1 MNIYSHPIDEV
12 FESLKTMEFHIKDYH
27 SLEKYE
33 QVGYEHS
40 EETKKAISNSLKGNT
55 NKAGKTGYKLSDEFR
70 EKCKVRLT
78 KDNPAK
84 NPKVKEKL
92 RNIALLKPKLKC
104 PHCDSTGDPGNIKRW
119 HFDNCKQK

>member
-33 QVGYEHS
+33 QVGYELT

-70 EKCKVRLT
+70 EKQRQRKL
-78 KDNPAK
+78 KDNPMS
-84 NPKVKEKL
+84 NPQSVDKIREKAS
-92 RNIALLKPKLKC
+92 IKFKC
-104 PHCDSTGDPGNIKRW
+104 PHCELHMNKGNLSRHIKIK
-119 HFDNCKQK
+119 H